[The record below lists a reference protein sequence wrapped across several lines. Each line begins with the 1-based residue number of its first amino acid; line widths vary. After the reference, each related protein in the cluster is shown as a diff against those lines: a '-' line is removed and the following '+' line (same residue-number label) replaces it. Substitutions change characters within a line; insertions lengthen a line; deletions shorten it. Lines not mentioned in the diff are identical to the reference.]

1 MSSIIKR
8 KKFTQEEIEEMMERV
23 VMDEIISCP
32 YCEYGDLEPDYEL
45 CPECSRRNPLEAL
58 GLI

>member
-1 MSSIIKR
+1 MSNIIK
-8 KKFTQEEIEEMMERV
+8 KKRLTQEEIEEMMERA
-23 VMDEIISCP
+23 VMDDSIFCP

-45 CPECSRRNPLEAL
+45 CPECSKRNPLKAL